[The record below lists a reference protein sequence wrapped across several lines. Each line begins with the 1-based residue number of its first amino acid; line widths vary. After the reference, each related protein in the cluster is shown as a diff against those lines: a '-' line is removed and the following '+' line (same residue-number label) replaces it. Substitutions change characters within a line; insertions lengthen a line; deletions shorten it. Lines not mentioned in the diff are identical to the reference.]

1 VASLKHQGEVE
12 VAHAQTAVM
21 QTDLNKAQADAVQLR
36 AQLAAAKTLTTDL
49 QAKLDKAESQLALLQ
64 KPAKK

>member
-1 VASLKHQGEVE
+1 MSVSSPRSSAAPGGSSAAPGR
-12 VAHAQTAVM
+12 AVPAPG
-21 QTDLNKAQADAVQLR
+21 Q
-36 AQLAAAKTLTTDL
+36 AQLVAAKTLTTDL